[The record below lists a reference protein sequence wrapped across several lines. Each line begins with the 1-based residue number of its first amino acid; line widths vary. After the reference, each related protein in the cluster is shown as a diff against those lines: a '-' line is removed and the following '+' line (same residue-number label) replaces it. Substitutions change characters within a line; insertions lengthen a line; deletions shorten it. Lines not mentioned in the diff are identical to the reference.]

1 MLPGYVSRQ
10 YTLSEIH
17 LNLQKLCEFG
27 NVNLI
32 LAYAVKI
39 VMDEK
44 TGNEERGGWVICSNG
59 QRIKFDVLS
68 INAGISPSLPISA
81 VNEDNVKT
89 EQETTAM
96 ANKIDLI
103 TPVKPISTFSSR
115 YEALC
120 DRLHETRELYNEEN
134 PFRLLVVG
142 GGAGGIEL
150 ALSAQYA
157 LQRILLGYIDE
168 QGNEVKPNTNTK
180 QTKDVAPLK
189 VGVLMYNMRN
199 Q

>member
-142 GGAGGIEL
+142 GGAGTFERNSRRSCDDDYCG
-150 ALSAQYA
+150 
-157 LQRILLGYIDE
+157 GYE
-168 QGNEVKPNTNTK
+168 
-180 QTKDVAPLK
+180 
-189 VGVLMYNMRN
+189 
-199 Q
+199 